1 MSSLRT
7 TPCKAALDDEKG
19 IALVTVMLIMVIMA
33 VIGIAAITVTS
44 LENRMAGFQ
53 RSGEA
58 AATAAES
65 CIGTGVNLIQQ
76 TIDQGQVPA
85 QFLSTQPTNPGPVP
99 SLAQQTLLTNEIMGQ
114 SDNNPD
120 DPSTAATA
128 NMILTLG
135 AFTVNGDIDRLYAKP
150 KSGSAM
156 QFASGYEGM
165 AGGAAG
171 GGVDILYRITCVT
184 SNSTTGTTSQMSAVY
199 ACTATGE
206 SCQRKI

>member
-1 MSSLRT
+1 MSSLRIM
-7 TPCKAALDDEKG
+7 PCKAALHDEKG

-85 QFLSTQPTNPGPVP
+85 QFLSTEPTNPAQFPRRP
-99 SLAQQTLLTNEIMGQ
+99 SKR
-114 SDNNPD
+114 S
-120 DPSTAATA
+120 
-128 NMILTLG
+128 
-135 AFTVNGDIDRLYAKP
+135 
-150 KSGSAM
+150 
-156 QFASGYEGM
+156 
-165 AGGAAG
+165 
-171 GGVDILYRITCVT
+171 
-184 SNSTTGTTSQMSAVY
+184 
-199 ACTATGE
+199 
-206 SCQRKI
+206 

>member
-1 MSSLRT
+1 MIRKNS
-7 TPCKAALDDEKG
+7 DERG
-19 IALVTVMLIMVIMA
+19 TVLLGVLLTVLI
-33 VIGIAAITVTS
+33 
-44 LENRMAGFQ
+44 L
-53 RSGEA
+53 
-58 AATAAES
+58 
-65 CIGTGVNLIQQ
+65 
-76 TIDQGQVPA
+76 
-85 QFLSTQPTNPGPVP
+85 
-99 SLAQQTLLTNEIMGQ
+99 TLLGLVSMGQ

-128 NMILTLG
+128 NMILTVG